1 MILYIVIILAVSALF
16 LPLSIKTVIFAD
28 VAAMKV
34 YYKIR
39 FPFGVKNCGYIVP
52 TKFGIVAHYSD
63 EKAYAIAYKSLKP
76 DENATN
82 LLSKIKIKTIKSNLI
97 LSEPFSFAGLYSSY
111 AALIAGRAI
120 CSIIKSKGV
129 NAEFSFNVTF
139 SGNEYIKGFLSNFV
153 VVFNLFVLI
162 ETLIIKIIRGIFNG

>member
-1 MILYIVIILAVSALF
+1 M
-16 LPLSIKTVIFAD
+16 
-28 VAAMKV
+28 
-34 YYKIR
+34 
-39 FPFGVKNCGYIVP
+39 
-52 TKFGIVAHYSD
+52 
-63 EKAYAIAYKSLKP
+63 
-76 DENATN
+76 
-82 LLSKIKIKTIKSNLI
+82 I

-111 AALIAGRAI
+111 AVLIAGRAI
-120 CSIIKSKGV
+120 CAIIKSKGV